1 MGERFF
7 VGSKEAERIK
17 TPAFQR
23 SGKLVP
29 IGTGSPGFSNMIP
42 KMTLPMAEQDLS
54 FWSSAGEAT
63 AWGFLIFGTITFFEM
78 LSERD

>member
-17 TPAFQR
+17 TPGFQR
-23 SGKLVP
+23 SGKVVP
-29 IGTGSPGFSNMIP
+29 IGTGCPGFSNMIP
-42 KMTLPMAEQDLS
+42 KMRLPMADQDLS
-54 FWSSAGEAT
+54 LWSS